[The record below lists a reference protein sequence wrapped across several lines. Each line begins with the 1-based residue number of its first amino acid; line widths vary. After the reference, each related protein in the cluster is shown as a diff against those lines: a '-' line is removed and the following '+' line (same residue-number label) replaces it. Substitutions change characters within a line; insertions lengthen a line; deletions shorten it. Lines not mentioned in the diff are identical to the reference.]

1 MENINL
7 IRKLAWSFH
16 YSTGVDWNDLFQEA
30 SLAYYNALE
39 TYNPERGK
47 ITTHAWYCITNHLKN
62 YLKEQEDYKCK
73 KYEGELSSLEDT
85 ILTQHPAET
94 ASDFWESLTE
104 DAKQI
109 AEIVLSSSK
118 KFVVLPPEDIDKKI
132 ENLAKRQLRDW
143 PKHRVQNGINELRL
157 ACQ

>member
-7 IRKLAWSFH
+7 VRKLAWSFH

-39 TYNPERGK
+39 TYDPERGK

-62 YLKEQEDYKCK
+62 YLKEQEDYKCRK
-73 KYEGELSSLEDT
+73 HEGELSSIEDSV
-85 ILTQHPAET
+85 LNQHPAQI

-109 AEIVLSSSK
+109 AEIILASSK
-118 KFVVLPPEDIDKKI
+118 KFVVLPPEQVEERVK
-132 ENLAKRQLRDW
+132 NLAEFKLRNW
-143 PKHRVQNGINELRL
+143 SKYRIQNGIDELKL